1 VRIVPALSSLERGV
15 RKEAAWLLREIST
28 LQEFKSEVEDILKLR
43 NKVVA
48 LTTLA
53 SAKNVKEVG
62 KVNEQ
67 IQQEVK
73 DLKRLQRSAGKD
85 ERRRI
90 RFEKRVLGKIK
101 SLQQNIDQPRQ
112 KELADL
118 VNQIHVYSGRVL
130 SEISLRAGKV
140 ADLVSRGDYVQLE
153 KHLAVI
159 KEAGTALLALLKHL
173 EEMIVGLENVLQ
185 KKQLT
190 HRLLPS
196 IGGFQGY
203 IREGIIKTGHL
214 KSVSSLQI
222 LLEKKMKKYRSWSSL
237 GKKVVEVY
245 LKTLEGN
252 KDYLLKVLTK
262 EDFEQLKKITFV
274 VPAGAVLLFLPK
286 FLVPVLA
293 FNPQNL
299 PAFDKAGWLFHAIP
313 GENLARVSKT
323 KLLQAPLET
332 VIEKK
337 HFYSFKFWEHS
348 AYPQRLIDGISFAFQ
363 DFVKYQDYLS
373 GQESHRKGRGEA
385 GGFFIFPI
393 RDVLQPGLILDFRQ
407 TMDGLPEVDL
417 RDIKYHQYNPRLVRD
432 CLLALREK
440 IPQLLNV
447 LDEAWRLFQEAKKN
461 ISFFQELHDTIGEDD
476 RVLFNKN
483 ERGVTFSYIHK
494 NITGD
499 KEKVIGIKTETFY
512 ERMASLF
519 HFDKDNLHL
528 MVEILSQDRFFEFLL
543 WVAFDFG
550 NKKEQ
555 LLPPLARFASRSE
568 PFGLDDTIFKS
579 GMDFLNEEK
588 LDDRGPFFTSGCVIL
603 SMMKQ
608 EQKENRSR
616 TGYSTR
622 DYLDNLNKLGPRQLK
637 KILERTMNDL
647 IHALDVIV
655 KKRYRTN
662 KPAVVDISK
671 GVLFLNSSFLDDDVL
686 KRLVADGVPIFAQ
699 FISQD
704 KIFST
709 GELDFF
715 FKAVLSLHSFPQSLE
730 SSLWHSY
737 LYLDEKGRLTLQR
750 EDEITHS
757 SEKKQFERIVRK
769 PISLD

>member
-1 VRIVPALSSLERGV
+1 MPALSRLEQSI

-28 LQEFKSEVEDILKLR
+28 LQEFKLEVDNILRLKE
-43 NKVVA
+43 KVVA
-48 LTTLA
+48 LTKLA
-53 SAKNVKEVG
+53 SAKNVREVG
-62 KVNEQ
+62 KANEQ

-101 SLQQNIDQPRQ
+101 SLQQKIDQPRQ

-140 ADLVSRGDYVQLE
+140 ADFVGRGDYSLLE

-159 KEAGTALLALLKHL
+159 KESATALVALLNYL
-173 EEMIVGLENVLQ
+173 EKMVIDTDTSLQ

-190 HRLLPS
+190 HSLLPS
-196 IGGFQGY
+196 IGNFRGY
-203 IREGIIKTGHL
+203 IREGIIKTAHV
-214 KSVSSLQI
+214 KSISSLSI
-222 LLEKKMKKYRSWSSL
+222 LLEKKMKKYGSWSML
-237 GKKVVEVY
+237 GKKVGEVY
-245 LKTLEGN
+245 LQKVEENL
-252 KDYLLKVLTK
+252 DYLLKVLTK
-262 EDFEQLKKITFV
+262 EDIEQLKKMTFA
-274 VPAGAVLLFLPK
+274 VPPGSVLLFLPK
-286 FLVPVLA
+286 FFVPVLA
-293 FNPQNL
+293 FNLQNI
-299 PAFDKAGWLFHAIP
+299 PAFDKAGWLFHATP

-323 KLLQAPLET
+323 KLLQTPLET

-337 HFYSFKFWEHS
+337 HVYSFRFWEHS

-363 DFVKYQDYLS
+363 DVVKYQDYLS
-373 GQESHRKGRGEA
+373 GQEPSRKKWTGKT

-393 RDVLQPGLILDFRQ
+393 RSVLEPGLILDFRE

-432 CLLALREK
+432 CLLALRKE
-440 IPQLLNV
+440 IPQLVGL
-447 LDEAWRLFQEAKKN
+447 LDESWPLFQEAKKN
-461 ISFFQELHDTIGEDD
+461 ISFFQELYDTIGKEDYVFTRED
-476 RVLFNKN
+476 
-483 ERGVTFSYIHK
+483 ERGVMFYYYNPTRIGDQEKIISIKAGPFFHNFVHYLSVL
-494 NITGD
+494 NIGMIT
-499 KEKVIGIKTETFY
+499 
-512 ERMASLF
+512 SLVTILT
-519 HFDKDNLHL
+519 KDL
-528 MVEILSQDRFFEFLL
+528 FFEFLL
-543 WVAFDFG
+543 LITFG
-550 NKKEQ
+550 FANKKEQ
-555 LLPPLARFASRSE
+555 LLPSLARFASRSE

-588 LDDRGPFFTSGCVIL
+588 LDDKGPFFTSGCIIL

-608 EQKENRSR
+608 EQRGNHFREQ
-616 TGYSTR
+616 YSTQ
-622 DYLDNLNKLGPRQLK
+622 DYLDELNKLEPRQLK
-637 KILERTMNDL
+637 KILGRTMNDL
-647 IHALDVIV
+647 IRALDMIV
-655 KKRYRTN
+655 KKRYRTD

-671 GVLFLNSSFLDDDVL
+671 GVLFLNSSFSDDDVL
-686 KRLVADGVPIFAQ
+686 TRLVADGVPIFTQ
-699 FISQD
+699 FSSQGR
-704 KIFST
+704 IFSV

-715 FKAVLSLHSFPQSLE
+715 FREVLWLKSFPRSLE

-750 EDEITHS
+750 GDEITHS

-769 PISLD
+769 PLLLD